1 MNASISTILGI
12 SHLFSEAKN
21 KHGLWIIFSMCCF
34 EILFESW
41 VTDDCLFWFVA
52 QLHLAAFPFPISRSY
67 FISIDLICLSNDSSA
82 CDATTLAFCFSS
94 NNVSDNPEL
103 VEDLDDLDE
112 LWDFEVLLDFRD
124 L

>member
-52 QLHLAAFPFPISRSY
+52 GITVLNFG
-67 FISIDLICLSNDSSA
+67 
-82 CDATTLAFCFSS
+82 
-94 NNVSDNPEL
+94 L
-103 VEDLDDLDE
+103 V
-112 LWDFEVLLDFRD
+112 
-124 L
+124 